1 MRVRL
6 SAALAL
12 VAAGGSAAFSVGP
25 VCPHGNPVV
34 LRAAEDAKPLGL
46 SRRGFCGAGGLG
58 LGLAQL
64 AAPRPATAFDF
75 RKAVTGEEAGKERAS
90 VRMKQEAEANKGG
103 SCDTYECYQL
113 EDDDDLVPAQADAAH
128 RHAEAELADA
138 PALVV
143 VPDHHLARA
152 VPRRLTPAHE
162 G

>member
-1 MRVRL
+1 MRGGQKQVRHSTMRVRL

-12 VAAGGSAAFSVGP
+12 LAAGGSAAFSVGP

-113 EDDDDLVPAQADAAH
+113 EDDDDLRGD
-128 RHAEAELADA
+128 
-138 PALVV
+138 
-143 VPDHHLARA
+143 LAR
-152 VPRRLTPAHE
+152 VDLD